1 MPTRLVCAFVV
12 AAVLT
17 TLAPA
22 VAPPGSLDARHIR
35 VLLRRLDS
43 ESFRTRLRADT
54 ELRAMG
60 KGVLPLLRAEHERTD
75 SLEVRDRLTVM
86 IHDLTIDERVG
97 QLVKLLGDKDA
108 LNRARADY
116 ALRHAGAGV
125 VPLLKKEMRPE
136 LGGEQRKQMEKII
149 TEMTPRTR

>member
-116 ALRHAGAGV
+116 ALRQAGASV

-149 TEMTPRTR
+149 AEMTPRAR